1 MSIIDRLKTLVKANL
16 NTLVA
21 RAEDPEKILDQLIL
35 DMQSH
40 YRQTKVSV
48 AEAIA
53 SEKQLARKARQTETL
68 AMEWEKKAMMA
79 VRAGRD
85 DLAREA
91 LRRKA
96 EQDELASEFRTQHE
110 LAAAMSEQLKDGLR
124 SLDAKIGEA
133 KRKRAS
139 LVMRAKQVEAM
150 DRMQAIQENLSDN
163 TAFSRMAQIEERIEE
178 EEARVEAMQVLAGEE
193 KSLELDFAQLEAERR
208 ADSALEALKA
218 KIGVGGN
225 TASKKTASNRA
236 EFVFEEEEEAQ
247 HVHVEQPSQRR
258 ATH

>member
-1 MSIIDRLKTLVKANL
+1 M
-16 NTLVA
+16 
-21 RAEDPEKILDQLIL
+21 
-35 DMQSH
+35 
-40 YRQTKVSV
+40 
-48 AEAIA
+48 
-53 SEKQLARKARQTETL
+53 
-68 AMEWEKKAMMA
+68 
-79 VRAGRD
+79 
-85 DLAREA
+85 
-91 LRRKA
+91 
-96 EQDELASEFRTQHE
+96 FRTQHE

-218 KIGVGGN
+218 KIGV
-225 TASKKTASNRA
+225 
-236 EFVFEEEEEAQ
+236 EF
-247 HVHVEQPSQRR
+247 
-258 ATH
+258 